1 MSVLECPFK
10 VEELLSGRQG
20 SRVLS
25 LVKQELGS
33 IVQVQDLRNV
43 LKQQKVEIRCLE
55 IGIRGAQLRYLLT
68 TKHMMILVR
77 AILYLCVLWSLTMLE
92 MEGVQLFSISISIFY
107 FYFLFFY

>member
-25 LVKQELGS
+25 LVKQGS

-43 LKQQKVEIRCLE
+43 LKQQKVEIR
-55 IGIRGAQLRYLLT
+55 GIRGVQLRYLLT

>member
-25 LVKQELGS
+25 LVKQGS

-55 IGIRGAQLRYLLT
+55 VGIRGVHLRYLLT

-107 FYFLFFY
+107 FFTN

>member
-25 LVKQELGS
+25 LVKQGS

-55 IGIRGAQLRYLLT
+55 IGIRGVQLRYLLT

-77 AILYLCVLWSLTMLE
+77 AILCLCVLWSLTMLE
-92 MEGVQLFSISISIFY
+92 MEGVQ
-107 FYFLFFY
+107 